1 MRNYR
6 LNLIRHGYTDGN
18 ILGKYVGLTDLPLC
32 DEGEGAITALT
43 ASELYPR
50 VQKVYTSPLLRCLQ
64 TAEIIYPNN
73 LIKKIDN
80 IGEYDFGDFEGK
92 TPDELA
98 HLPEYKEWLKGGY
111 NSAPPNGE
119 SYEEF
124 TLRCLAGLD
133 EIFHD
138 MMQNQITDASLITHS
153 GVIMNLLS
161 NQGLPKGKPVDF
173 ATKQGEGF
181 QIILSTFLWQKGNAF
196 EIAGKLF

>member
-1 MRNYR
+1 MKNYR
-6 LNLIRHGYTDGN
+6 LSLIRHGYTQGN
-18 ILGKYVGLTDLPLC
+18 IEGKYIGRTDLPLC
-32 DEGEGAITALT
+32 DEGEGAIASLS

-50 VQKVYTSPLLRCLQ
+50 VQKVYTSPLKRCTQ

-73 LIKKIDN
+73 LIKRIDKMR
-80 IGEYDFGDFEGK
+80 ECDFGDFEGK

-98 HLPEYKEWLKGGY
+98 HLPEYEEWLKGGY
-111 NSAPPNGE
+111 ASSPPNGE
-119 SYEEF
+119 NYGDF
-124 TLRCLAGLD
+124 TLRCLEGLD

-138 MMQNQITDASLITHS
+138 MMNNEVTDAAVVTHS

-161 NQGLPKGKPVDF
+161 SHGLPKGRPVDF

-181 QIILSTFLWQKGNAF
+181 QIILTTFLWQKGNTF